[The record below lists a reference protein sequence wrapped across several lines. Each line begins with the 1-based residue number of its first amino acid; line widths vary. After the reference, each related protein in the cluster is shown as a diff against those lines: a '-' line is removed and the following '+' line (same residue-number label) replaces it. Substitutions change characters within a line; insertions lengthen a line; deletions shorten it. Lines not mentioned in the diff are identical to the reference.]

1 VFCEKLFYIL
11 KKEDMLDLKVLSATI
26 VLTIASFAGFIGM
39 GTANGQSDSPFAN
52 CIMIF
57 SKDLQV
63 LLSTDE
69 DCDEQQFSEAVSYY
83 KANGFPHEGSYT
95 DMFGTKSMQL
105 LTDYGNSLGNE
116 MTK

>member
-1 VFCEKLFYIL
+1 
-11 KKEDMLDLKVLSATI
+11 MLGFKTSLASAIMTFVL
-26 VLTIASFAGFIGM
+26 FAGGIGM
-39 GTANGQSDSPFAN
+39 ETGYGQSDSPFAN

-69 DCDEQQFSEAVSYY
+69 DCNAQQFSEAVAYY

-105 LTDYGNSLGNE
+105 LTDYGNSLSNE